1 MIEILQIL
9 IGIVISAI
17 CLRGLWE
24 SSVILSYRSQ
34 LRKIT
39 GGYYDFEIDEVLA
52 EWGMTREE
60 ALRKYG
66 HIYGDK
72 KINGED

>member
-1 MIEILQIL
+1 MIEIFVQIL

-24 SSVILSYRSQ
+24 SSVMLSYRSQ

-60 ALRKYG
+60 ALKEYG

-72 KINGED
+72 K

>member
-1 MIEILQIL
+1 MIIDLLQIL
-9 IGIVISAI
+9 IGIIISAI

-24 SSVILSYRSQ
+24 SSVSLSYRSQ

-60 ALRKYG
+60 ALREHG

-72 KINGED
+72 K

>member
-1 MIEILQIL
+1 MIEVFVQIL
-9 IGIVISAI
+9 IGILISAI

-24 SSVILSYRSQ
+24 SSVMLSYRSQ

-60 ALRKYG
+60 ALKEYG

-72 KINGED
+72 K

>member
-9 IGIVISAI
+9 IGIAISAI

-39 GGYYDFEIDEVLA
+39 GEYYDFEIDEVLA

-66 HIYGDK
+66 HIYSDK
-72 KINGED
+72 K

>member
-1 MIEILQIL
+1 MIEIFVQIL
-9 IGIVISAI
+9 IGILISAI
-17 CLRGLWE
+17 CLRGLWG
-24 SSVILSYRSQ
+24 SSVMLSYRSQ

-60 ALRKYG
+60 ALKEYG

-72 KINGED
+72 K